1 MVRVKICGITS
12 PADAITVA
20 SNGADAIGIVFYEKS
35 PRNVDIATA
44 KAICDA
50 IPPFVTT
57 VALFM
62 DAEQTKVAEVL
73 QAVPFDLLQFH
84 GAESPEYCTQF
95 SRPYIKAVPMKGGQ
109 DFYSYAE
116 AHPQAKGFLVDSH
129 APGEAGGTGEAF
141 DWTQVPVDY
150 GKPII
155 LAGGLYPQNVAQAIQ
170 TADVYA
176 VDVSS
181 GVEASPGE
189 KDKQKIQHFM
199 QEVRRVERNP

>member
-12 PADAITVA
+12 PADAMTVA
-20 SNGADAIGIVFYEKS
+20 SKGADAIGIVFYEKS
-35 PRNVDIATA
+35 PRYVDIATA
-44 KAICDA
+44 KAICNA
-50 IPPFVTT
+50 TPPFVTT

-62 DAEQTKVAEVL
+62 DAEQTKVHEVL
-73 QAVPFDLLQFH
+73 AEIPLDLLQFH
-84 GAESPEYCTQF
+84 GAESPAYCEQF
-95 SRPYIKAVPMKGGQ
+95 SKPYIKAVPMKGGQ
-109 DFYSYAE
+109 DFYAYAD

-141 DWTQVPVDY
+141 DWTHIPVDY
-150 GKPII
+150 AKPII
-155 LAGGLYPQNVAQAIQ
+155 LAGGLHPDNVAQAIQ

-181 GVEASPGE
+181 GVEAKPGR
-189 KDKQKIQHFM
+189 KDTQKIQHFM

>member
-12 PADAITVA
+12 PADAKTVA

-62 DAEQTKVAEVL
+62 DAEQTKVEAVLGEVS
-73 QAVPFDLLQFH
+73 FDLLQFH
-84 GAESPEYCTQF
+84 GAESPTYCEQF
-95 SRPYIKAVPMKGGQ
+95 ARPYIKAVPMKGGQ
-109 DFYSYAE
+109 DFHAYA
-116 AHPQAKGFLVDSH
+116 AQHPNARGFLVDSH

-141 DWTQVPVDY
+141 DWTEIPVEY
-150 GKPII
+150 SKPII
-155 LAGGLYPQNVAQAIQ
+155 LAGGLHPDNVAQAIQ
-170 TADVYA
+170 TAKVYA

-181 GVEASPGE
+181 GVEAAPGI